1 MINRVLRGTALL
13 GAIAAGLMLTPH
25 SVEAFTIRRT
35 LTGDP
40 RSGNPDQLRLTL
52 TIQTG
57 ADAGLADNQAL
68 WTVDIDSPAHPNIR
82 LDEFYFNLSDRIRNF
97 VTFSN
102 FSPVS
107 DTGNT
112 WGVFS
117 PANNAQGSGGADFDF
132 GVRKAVPGGRPNERT
147 PDVTNAVNLVFRMTL
162 SDASLGALQLTDFT
176 AARYSES
183 RDSLLGLGQVG
194 AHLQSLTVN
203 STTCPEGGCSDSGF
217 VMGEIPTPAML
228 PGLMGLAAVA
238 MRRRKAEED
247 AEQSA

>member
-1 MINRVLRGTALL
+1 
-13 GAIAAGLMLTPH
+13 MLTPH
-25 SVEAFTIRRT
+25 SVEAFTITRT

-40 RSGNPDQLRLTL
+40 RPGNPDLLILNL

-68 WTVDIDSPAHPNIR
+68 WTVDINSPAHPDIR

-102 FSPVS
+102 FAPVS
-107 DTGNT
+107 GTGNT
-112 WGVFS
+112 WQVFS
-117 PANNAQGSGGADFDF
+117 PANNARGSGGADFDF
-132 GVRKAVPGGRPNERT
+132 GVRKAVTGGPPANRT

-162 SDASLGALQLTDFT
+162 NNPALGALLLTDFT
-176 AARYSES
+176 EARYSTS
-183 RDSLLGLGQVG
+183 NDALLGSGQVG

-203 STTCPEGGCSDSGF
+203 ATTCPSGRCSDSGF
-217 VMGEIPTPAML
+217 VMGEIPTPALL